1 MSKNT
6 ACTKV
11 LLAKNEAGRAGYCEG
26 CEVVELEIGPIS
38 LRVVAADLPIISQL
52 IKEADANMAH
62 YRLAKDYEQR
72 QLAVGAGAV
81 H

>member
-1 MSKNT
+1 MSKDT
-6 ACTKV
+6 ACTKA
-11 LLAKNEAGRAGYCEG
+11 LLAKNHAGRVGYCES
-26 CEVVELEIGPIS
+26 CDVVELEIGPVS

-62 YRLAKDYEQR
+62 YRLEKDYEQR
-72 QLAVGAGAV
+72 QLAVGAEAV

>member
-6 ACTKV
+6 TCTKV
-11 LLAKNEAGRAGYCEG
+11 LLAKNDAGRVGYCEG
-26 CEVVELEIGPIS
+26 CDVVELEIGPIS

-72 QLAVGAGAV
+72 QLALGAEAL